1 MSTAPRFHSLVL
13 ALLALAGATWPQ
25 AADTQVRR
33 CAGPTGELIYTDR
46 ECHSIGA
53 SDRLLQV
60 PPSTHSGSAYRGGC
74 SRHLRDL
81 VYGLAAAIGA
91 GDVNRLALY
100 YDWAGMS
107 TRQAYAVMGRLEG
120 VAKRPLVDVLPVYAN
135 PPPILSE
142 DGTVLDPNTDGYYP
156 QTVRRGAPVALR
168 IEQTFGN
175 QYTPSRTIFGLRRR
189 MGCWWVRL

>member
-1 MSTAPRFHSLVL
+1 MPTAPCFRLLVP
-13 ALLALAGATWPQ
+13 ALLALACSAWPH
-25 AADTQVRR
+25 AADAQVRR

-46 ECHSIGA
+46 ECRSIGA
-53 SDRLLQV
+53 TDRLLRV
-60 PPSTHSGSAYRGGC
+60 PPSTYAGSAYRGGC
-74 SRHLRDL
+74 SRHLSDL
-81 VYGLAAAIGA
+81 VYGLTAAIGA

-120 VAKRPLVDVLPVYAN
+120 VATRPLVDVLPVYPS

-142 DGTVLDPNTDGYYP
+142 DGTVLDANSDGYYP
-156 QTVRRGAPVALR
+156 QTVRRGAPIALR
-168 IEQTFGN
+168 VEQTFGN

>member
-1 MSTAPRFHSLVL
+1 MPNAPRFRLL
-13 ALLALAGATWPQ
+13 LPTLLALVANAWPHAAGA
-25 AADTQVRR
+25 QVRR
-33 CAGPTGELIYTDR
+33 CASPTGELIYTDR
-46 ECHSIGA
+46 ECRSIGA
-53 SDRLLQV
+53 TDRLLRV
-60 PPSTHSGSAYRGGC
+60 PPVHAGSAYRGGC
-74 SRHLRDL
+74 SRQLSDL
-81 VYGLAAAIGA
+81 VYGLTAAIGA

-100 YDWAGMS
+100 YDWTGMS

-120 VAKRPLVDVLPVYAN
+120 VAQRPLVDVLPVYPS

-142 DGTVLDPNTDGYYP
+142 DGSVLDANTDGYYP

-168 IEQTFGN
+168 VEQTFGD